1 MKKIICI
8 GECGLDII
16 FRNGKPVD
24 SVPGGRI
31 VNAAALL
38 GRLQLPVIMA
48 SEASPWTAI
57 PTDAPL

>member
-16 FRNGKPVD
+16 FRDGMPTD

-38 GRLQLPVIMA
+38 ARLRLPVVMA
-48 SEASPWTAI
+48 SEA
-57 PTDAPL
+57 